1 MAVVEIAKIQVRR
14 GIENQTGVPQLAG
27 GEFAWAADTEHLYI
41 GLNRVDGGSRD
52 TNIRVLTENDVKSLF
67 NIVTTGLLNTVT
79 NYVWESD
86 SAATITTSTS
96 INNAYYQQVQ
106 RSVQNKL
113 DDMVNVADF
122 GVYPSTNASPV
133 DCSAALQMVID
144 HLYLDTDSLST
155 STHWDASGTLKY
167 NKKLRFGPGCY
178 KVGQTILLPRK
189 AVLMGEGIDKTII
202 ESITTG
208 SGIFQTVDYVGRR
221 SNPLNWGKFDPTTD
235 SASTN
240 ITGVGQPN
248 SIQIENMTIRYSTS
262 TGLAPHL
269 SLISLDCVSGG
280 SIRNVKLQGRQASWL
295 VVDGNVPTGIDLRG
309 YNALTTENILIDN
322 CEFNGLYYGVKS
334 NYDTNHVVIQ
344 NNNFIASSYG
354 IALSTATNLL
364 ATIGPNY
371 FRATNNKFQS
381 IEHQAIYIGMNTI
394 KESHNFISENNS
406 FINVGNT
413 NGGTENVA
421 VEPVI
426 IYNTDGNA
434 SINDYF
440 ERQRFHNKNFST
452 STVYYPLV
460 QGKAKLDFKAIST
473 ASITTSSF
481 VGGIIGTTS
490 TGLIRLPIT
499 SNFQVIDLKYAVVGN
514 NTPVPATKVGT
525 LTVNVR
531 PGNPPVSVTLTDN
544 YDVIGA
550 EANLLRFAIAANNTT
565 RALDLGI
572 VSVSTTT
579 KFTIE
584 YSVIVTL

>member
-14 GIENQTGVPQLAG
+14 GVENQTGVPQLDG
-27 GEFAWAADTEHLYI
+27 GEFAWAADSEHLYI
-41 GLNRVDGGSRD
+41 GLRRIDGGSRD

-67 NIVTTGLLNTVT
+67 NIVSTGLLSTVT
-79 NYVWESD
+79 NYIWESD
-86 SAATITTSTS
+86 SAVTITTSTS
-96 INNAYYQQVQ
+96 INNAYFQQVQ

-113 DDMVNVADF
+113 DDFVNVADF
-122 GVYPSTNASPV
+122 GVYPSTNAAPV

-144 HLYLDTDSLST
+144 HLYLDTDSLSPT
-155 STHWDASGTLKY
+155 THWDASGTLKY
-167 NKKLRFGPGCY
+167 NKKLHFNPGIY

-189 AVLMGEGIDKTII
+189 AVLIGEGIDKTII
-202 ESITTG
+202 ENITTG

-221 SNPLNWGKFDPTTD
+221 SDPSNWGKFDPTTN

-248 SIQIENMTIRYSTS
+248 SIQIENMTLRYSTS
-262 TGLAPHL
+262 TGLTPHL

-280 SIRNVKLQGRQASWL
+280 SVRNVKLQGRQASWL
-295 VVDGNVPTGIDLRG
+295 VVEGNVPTGIDLRG

-364 ATIGPNY
+364 ASIGPNY

-381 IEHQAIYIGMNTI
+381 IVYQAIFIGTNTNN
-394 KESHNFISENNS
+394 ESHNFISENNS

-413 NGGTENVA
+413 NGGTELVGTQ
-421 VEPVI
+421 PVI
-426 IYNTDGNA
+426 IYNTNGNF

-452 STVYYPLV
+452 STVYHPLV
-460 QGKAKLDFKAIST
+460 KGNVILDFKAVST
-473 ASITTSSF
+473 ASITTATF
-481 VGGIIGTTS
+481 TGGVIGSTS
-490 TGLIRLPIT
+490 TGLMRLPIT
-499 SNFQVIDLKYAVVGN
+499 GNFQVINLKYVCTSTSTN
-514 NTPVPATKVGT
+514 DTKVGN
-525 LTVNVR
+525 VIINVR
-531 PGNPPVSVTLTDN
+531 PGDTPSSITLSDN
-544 YDVIGA
+544 YDVVGSAASSIQWAVAATPETKALEIGV
-550 EANLLRFAIAANNTT
+550 ISINTIT
-565 RALDLGI
+565 N
-572 VSVSTTT
+572 
-579 KFTIE
+579 FTIE
-584 YSVIVTL
+584 YSATVTL

>member
-14 GIENQTGVPQLAG
+14 GAENQTGVPQLDG

-41 GLNRVDGGSRD
+41 GLRRIDGGSRD
-52 TNIRVLTENDVKSLF
+52 TNIRVLTENDAKSLF
-67 NIVTTGLLNTVT
+67 NIVTTGLLSTVT
-79 NYVWESD
+79 NYIWESD
-86 SAATITTSTS
+86 SAVTITTSTS
-96 INNAYYQQVQ
+96 INNANFQQVQ

-113 DDMVNVADF
+113 DDFVNVADF
-122 GVYPSTNASPV
+122 GVYPSTNAAPV

-167 NKKLRFGPGCY
+167 NKKLHFNPGVY

-189 AVLMGEGIDKTII
+189 AVLIGEGIDKTII
-202 ESITTG
+202 ENITTG

-221 SNPLNWGKFDPTTD
+221 SDPLNWGKFDPTTT

-248 SIQIENMTIRYSTS
+248 SIQIENMTLRYSTS
-262 TGLAPHL
+262 TGLTPHL

-295 VVDGNVPTGIDLRG
+295 VVEGNVPTGIDLRG

-354 IALSTATNLL
+354 IALSTAKNLL

-381 IEHQAIYIGMNTI
+381 IERQAIFIGTNTNN
-394 KESHNFISENNS
+394 ESHNFISENNS

-413 NGGTENVA
+413 NGGTELVGTQ
-421 VEPVI
+421 PVI
-426 IYNTDGNA
+426 IYNTNGNF

-440 ERQRFHNKNFST
+440 ERQRFHNKNFT
-452 STVYYPLV
+452 TGTTYYPLV
-460 QGKAKLDFKAIST
+460 QGKVELDFKSIST
-473 ASITTSSF
+473 GSL
-481 VGGIIGTTS
+481 TTS
-490 TGLIRLPIT
+490 TSTTIMRLPLTGDAQSINVKY
-499 SNFQVIDLKYAVVGN
+499 NFLSLLPAAKTGN
-514 NTPVPATKVGT
+514 
-525 LTVNVR
+525 LEINVR
-531 PGNPPVSVTLTDN
+531 PGFPPANVTLQDN
-544 YDVIGA
+544 Y
-550 EANLLRFAIAANNTT
+550 NTVGSDGGVYFGLVVNSST
-565 RALDLGI
+565 RSIEVLA
-572 VSVSTTT
+572 VNPSTSTSFSMEFQT
-579 KFTIE
+579 K
-584 YSVIVTL
+584 VML

>member
-14 GIENQTGVPQLAG
+14 GVENQTGVPQLDG
-27 GEFAWAADTEHLYI
+27 GEFAWAADSEHLYI
-41 GLNRVDGGSRD
+41 GLRRIDGGSRD

-67 NIVTTGLLNTVT
+67 NIVSTGLLSTVT
-79 NYVWESD
+79 NYIWESD
-86 SAATITTSTS
+86 SAVTITTSTS
-96 INNAYYQQVQ
+96 INNAYFQQVQ

-113 DDMVNVADF
+113 DDFVNVADF
-122 GVYPSTNASPV
+122 GVYPSSNGEPV

-144 HLYLDTDSLST
+144 HLYLDTDSLSLN
-155 STHWDASGTLKY
+155 THWDASGTLKY
-167 NKKLRFGPGCY
+167 NKKLHFNPGVY
-178 KVGQTILLPRK
+178 KVGQTIFLPRK
-189 AVLMGEGIDKTII
+189 AVLIGEGIDKTII
-202 ESITTG
+202 ENITTG

-221 SNPLNWGKFDPTTD
+221 SDPLNWGKFDPTTN

-248 SIQIENMTIRYSTS
+248 SIQIENMTLRYSSS
-262 TGLAPHL
+262 TGLTPHL

-295 VVDGNVPTGIDLRG
+295 VVEGNVPTGIDLRG

-381 IEHQAIYIGMNTI
+381 IVYQAIFIGTNTNN
-394 KESHNFISENNS
+394 ESHNFISENNS

-413 NGGTENVA
+413 NGGTELVGTQ
-421 VEPVI
+421 PVI
-426 IYNTDGNA
+426 IYNTNGNF

-460 QGKAKLDFKAIST
+460 KGNVILDFKAVST
-473 ASITTSSF
+473 ASITTATF
-481 VGGIIGTTS
+481 TGGVIGSTS
-490 TGLIRLPIT
+490 TGLMRLPIT
-499 SNFQVIDLKYAVVGN
+499 GNFQVINLKYVCTSTSTN
-514 NTPVPATKVGT
+514 DTKVGN
-525 LTVNVR
+525 VIINVR
-531 PGNPPVSVTLTDN
+531 PGDTPSSITLSDN
-544 YDVIGA
+544 YDVVGSAASSIQWAVAATPETKALEIGV
-550 EANLLRFAIAANNTT
+550 ISINTIT
-565 RALDLGI
+565 N
-572 VSVSTTT
+572 
-579 KFTIE
+579 FTIE
-584 YSVIVTL
+584 YSATVTL

>member
-14 GIENQTGVPQLAG
+14 GAENQTGVPQLDG

-41 GLNRVDGGSRD
+41 GLKRIDGGSRD

-79 NYVWESD
+79 NYIWESD
-86 SAATITTSTS
+86 SAVTITTSTS
-96 INNAYYQQVQ
+96 INNAYFQQVQ

-113 DDMVNVADF
+113 DDFVNVADF
-122 GVYPSTNASPV
+122 GVYPSTNAAPV

-155 STHWDASGTLKY
+155 ATHWDTSGTLKY
-167 NKKLRFGPGCY
+167 NKKLHFNSGVY

-202 ESITTG
+202 ENITTG

-221 SNPLNWGKFDPTTD
+221 SNPLNWGKFDPTTN

-248 SIQIENMTIRYSTS
+248 SIQIENMTLRYSTS

-295 VVDGNVPTGIDLRG
+295 VVEGNVPTGIDLRG

-334 NYDTNHVVIQ
+334 NYDTNHVIIQ

-364 ATIGPNY
+364 STIGPNY
-371 FRATNNKFQS
+371 YIATNNKFQS
-381 IEHQAIYIGMNTI
+381 IERQAIFIGTNTNNV
-394 KESHNFISENNS
+394 SHNFISENNS
-406 FINVGNT
+406 YINVGNT
-413 NGGTENVA
+413 NGGTELVGVA
-421 VEPVI
+421 PVI
-426 IYNTDGNA
+426 IFCTNGNA

-440 ERQRFHNKNFST
+440 ERQRFHNLNYNT
-452 STVYYPLV
+452 STIYYPLI
-460 QGKAKLDFKAIST
+460 QGNAVIDSKTIST

-481 VGGIIGTTS
+481 IGGVVGTTS
-490 TGLIRLPIT
+490 TGLLRLPIT
-499 SNFQVIDLKYAVVGN
+499 GDIQTIDLKYAVVGSN
-514 NTPVPATKVGT
+514 IPSATKVGN
-525 LTVNVR
+525 LTINVR
-531 PGNPPVSVTLTDN
+531 PGNPPVSITLTDN
-544 YDVIGA
+544 YDVIGT
-550 EANLLRFAIAANNTT
+550 EANLLLFAVAANDATRSLDIGILSANT
-565 RALDLGI
+565 
-572 VSVSTTT
+572 ST
-579 KFTIE
+579 KFAIE
-584 YSVIVTL
+584 YSATITL